1 MRTECDYSP
10 ILLSMSRESDENDI
24 RSLLEQWVLK
34 YSISLEI
41 CSGQWLPN
49 RGGIQLLRTISTHL
63 ASQSHVNLDEV
74 LQARMLEKAP
84 SPLPKQPMFRLR
96 PAVITHQT

>member
-10 ILLSMSRESDENDI
+10 ILLSVSRESDENDI
-24 RSLLEQWVLK
+24 RSLLEQWVPK
-34 YSISLEI
+34 YSTSLEI
-41 CSGQWLPN
+41 YSGQWLLN
-49 RGGIQLLRTISTHL
+49 RGEIQLLHKISTHL
-63 ASQSHVNLDEV
+63 ASQSQVNLGEV
-74 LQARMLEKAP
+74 LQPQMLEKAP